1 MILETIVTTTNA
13 RGDPHIA
20 PMGIHTHED
29 QWIILPFRPSRT
41 LDNILATGYAIINA
55 TDDVRIFAGCL
66 TDRADWPLVPAD
78 TVPGVR
84 LRDTLSHYEL
94 KLTRVEDD
102 ATRPKLFC
110 HGILQANHRPFKGFN
125 RAQCAVLEA
134 AILVSRLDRLPWEK
148 ITREIAYLEIA
159 ISKTAGPREKEAW
172 NWLMEKIH
180 RYQKENHVT

>member
-1 MILETIVTTTNA
+1 MILETIVTTTNPK
-13 RGDPHIA
+13 GDPHIA
-20 PMGIHTHED
+20 PMGIHTYED

-41 LDNILATGYAIINA
+41 LDNILATGFAIINA

-66 TDRADWPLVPAD
+66 TDKRDWPLVPAD
-78 TVPGVR
+78 TIPGVR
-84 LRDTLSHYEL
+84 LRNTLSHYEL
-94 KLTRVEDD
+94 ALNRVEED

-110 HGILQANHRPFKGFN
+110 RCIRQATHSPFKGFN

-159 ISKTAGPREKEAW
+159 INKTAGPGEQEAW
-172 NWLMEKIH
+172 GWLMEKIN
-180 RYQKENHVT
+180 RYQKEQAIS